1 MNLINTNNTL
11 NQAPI
16 QIATGNS
23 ANGNTEIEEQEAINL
38 NKDRVA
44 NLRNSI
50 TLESAD
56 ANNTI
61 FIRSTN
67 ILQSN
72 VYNDPD
78 AESIVVDTIAEDGLW
93 TRAFLADLAGG
104 SAESILV
111 DTGAGDDSVTIS
123 EGRGYEIETGAG
135 NDTIA
140 LFGGNSKA
148 STGEDNDYVT
158 VSSNGNE
165 LNTGSGNDLVFL
177 LGCITEKGSNDNII
191 ETEEG
196 DDVVVVSGNGNQ
208 VNTGE
213 GNDHVTIGCAIEAE
227 SILVD
232 TGAGDDIVQAGSGN
246 NHTINT
252 GDGNDTV
259 NLIGNLLG
267 KISGSSVNTGNGDDI
282 ITVSKEASGQ
292 INGGE
297 GEDTVLLQGKE
308 SDYVLEI
315 SKDGLTKTYTR
326 NDGAKIVLTDVEK
339 VIIRED
345 VPHRTYGELGKNLI
359 PEDSGSSNDPS
370 GRLDDRPSHR
380 SRDENDLID
389 RDPFEFRRITH
400 QEILA
405 SLEQELEAALN
416 SEDES
421 QKNSIDSLRRQINI
435 TKFTINMYEN

>member
-23 ANGNTEIEEQEAINL
+23 ANGNTEIEEQKAINL

-56 ANNTI
+56 ASNSI
-61 FIRSTN
+61 HIHSTN
-67 ILQSN
+67 WQGSGVTLSDGGTGD
-72 VYNDPD
+72 VLYNDPD
-78 AESIVVDTIAEDGLW
+78 AESI
-93 TRAFLADLAGG
+93 FL
-104 SAESILV
+104 
-111 DTGAGDDSVTIS
+111 DTGAGDDYVRIFD
-123 EGRGYEIETGAG
+123 GHGHEIETGAG
-135 NDTIA
+135 NDGIS
-140 LFGGNSKA
+140 LFGDNSKA
-148 STGEDNDYVT
+148 SAGEGDDYSAVH
-158 VSSNGNE
+158 GDGHE
-165 LNTGSGNDLVFL
+165 LNTGSGNDIVNIRDFAD
-177 LGCITEKGSNDNII
+177 GNII
-191 ETEEG
+191 ETGEG
-196 DDVVVVSGNGNQ
+196 DDLVTVSGTENQ
-208 VNTGE
+208 IDTGE
-213 GNDHVTIGCAIEAE
+213 GNDHVHIGDPVIEE
-227 SILVD
+227 LITENNIVN
-232 TGAGDDIVQAGSGN
+232 TGNGDDAVDVWSGN
-246 NHTINT
+246 NNTINT

-259 NLIGNLLG
+259 ALRKNN
-267 KISGSSVNTGNGDDI
+267 GSTVNTGNGDDI

-345 VPHRTYGELGKNLI
+345 VPHSTYGELGKNLI

>member
-50 TLESAD
+50 TFD

-78 AESIVVDTIAEDGLW
+78 AESILVDTREDGIW
-93 TRAFLADLAGG
+93 TMAFLADLAGG
-104 SAESILV
+104 SAESILF
-111 DTGAGDDSVTIS
+111 DTGAGDDSVSIS

-135 NDTIA
+135 NDTIG

-177 LGCITEKGSNDNII
+177 QGCITEKGSNDNII

-196 DDVVVVSGNGNQ
+196 DDLVVVSGNGNQ

-213 GNDHVTIGCAIEAE
+213 GNDHVTIGYAFEAE

-232 TGAGDDIVQAGSGN
+232 TGAGDDIVLAWSGN

-259 NLIGNLLG
+259 NLIG

-339 VIIRED
+339 VIITED
-345 VPHRTYGELGKNLI
+345 TPHRTYGELGKNLI

-421 QKNSIDSLRRQINI
+421 QKNSIDSQRRQINI